1 MCRLRK
7 LFNYLGYTDK
17 KLGTKTRAM
26 FGLLKFRFKVE
37 GSLMPFM

>member
-26 FGLLKFRFKVE
+26 FGLFRFKVK
-37 GSLMPFM
+37 GNLMPFM